1 MAGRWFQS
9 LYEEAYR
16 LYRYVI
22 FKKERFMLGSGLGL
36 IIVLMLVVS
45 FLAAAIR
52 IIPEYERA
60 IVFRFGRVLDKPKG
74 PGIIFL
80 IPYVDRVEAR
90 VSTRIVTM
98 DIEPQDI
105 ITKDNISL
113 KVNAVLYFRV
123 VDVMRATINVEN
135 YLYAT
140 AQLAQ
145 THLRSVLGQ
154 HLLDEVLTDRD
165 SINSQLQTILDQNTD
180 PWGVKVVTVEIKHVD
195 LPPDQQRAMARQA
208 EAERERRA
216 KVIAAEGELQAANML
231 KDAATKMSENP
242 ATLQLR
248 YLQTLS
254 TVATENSK
262 IVIFPLP
269 LEILKAFSQIGND
282 GGENQQNAT
291 AIQQKENRD
300 GEPVS

>member
-1 MAGRWFQS
+1 MT
-9 LYEEAYR
+9 
-16 LYRYVI
+16 I
-22 FKKERFMLGSGLGL
+22 GL
-36 IIVLMLVVS
+36 IIVLMMVVLLFS
-45 FLAAAIR
+45 AAVR

-60 IVFRFGRVLDKPKG
+60 IVFRFGRSLPNAKG

-80 IPYVDRVEAR
+80 IPYVDRIEAR
-90 VSTRIVTM
+90 VSTRTVTM
-98 DIEPQDI
+98 DIDPQDV

-113 KVNAVLYFRV
+113 KVNAVLYFKV
-123 VDVMRATINVEN
+123 IDAMRATINVEN

-154 HLLDEVLTDRD
+154 HSLDEILAERD
-165 SINSQLQTILDQNTD
+165 KINGQLQGILDQNTD
-180 PWGVKVVTVEIKHVD
+180 PWGIKVVTVEIKHVD

-231 KDAATKMSENP
+231 KDAAEKMSENP

-248 YLQTLS
+248 YLQTLASMS
-254 TVATENSK
+254 TDNSK
-262 IVIFPLP
+262 VIVFPLP
-269 LEILKAFSQIGND
+269 MEILSAFKKL
-282 GGENQQNAT
+282 T
-291 AIQQKENRD
+291 
-300 GEPVS
+300 